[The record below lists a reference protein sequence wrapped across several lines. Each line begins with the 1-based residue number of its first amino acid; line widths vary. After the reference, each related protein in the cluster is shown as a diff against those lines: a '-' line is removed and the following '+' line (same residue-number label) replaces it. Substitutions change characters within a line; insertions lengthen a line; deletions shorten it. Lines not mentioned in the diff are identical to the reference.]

1 MWNLFINNLPLKDI
15 SLASPDN
22 FHTPFIFTAKMGDVS
37 LKLTGTHCNRI
48 LCKES
53 IDCLDNGFIGP

>member
-1 MWNLFINNLPLKDI
+1 MVCTYMESLINNLPLKDI

-37 LKLTGTHCNRI
+37 LKLTGAHCI
-48 LCKES
+48 
-53 IDCLDNGFIGP
+53 